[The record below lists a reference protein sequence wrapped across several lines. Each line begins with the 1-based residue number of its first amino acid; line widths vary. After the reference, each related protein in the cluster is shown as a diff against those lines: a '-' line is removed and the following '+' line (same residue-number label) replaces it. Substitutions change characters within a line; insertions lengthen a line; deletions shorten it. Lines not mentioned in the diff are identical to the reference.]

1 MRESCSTDQFGNY
14 INDQHYKRIKEKWR
28 YMVRFPASNNTH
40 RNNVG
45 SATSRQQSKFNNKSF
60 IGFVSE
66 DEIQKSLS
74 ENCVGC
80 FVHKYFGTLRQD
92 VVRYFKHRRYA
103 DIRRRRNQPP
113 GSIYLKKSLQRPP
126 IPFK

>member
-45 SATSRQQSKFNNKSF
+45 SATSRQT
-60 IGFVSE
+60 
-66 DEIQKSLS
+66 IQI
-74 ENCVGC
+74 
-80 FVHKYFGTLRQD
+80 Q
-92 VVRYFKHRRYA
+92 
-103 DIRRRRNQPP
+103 
-113 GSIYLKKSLQRPP
+113 
-126 IPFK
+126 

>member
-1 MRESCSTDQFGNY
+1 M
-14 INDQHYKRIKEKWR
+14 INTIKGSKKNGDTWCDFLLRIIHIVIMSVLLLVDK
-28 YMVRFPASNNTH
+28 
-40 RNNVG
+40 
-45 SATSRQQSKFNNKSF
+45 QSKFNNKSF
-60 IGFVSE
+60 IEFVSE

-80 FVHKYFGTLRQD
+80 FVHKYSGTLRQD

>member
-1 MRESCSTDQFGNY
+1 
-14 INDQHYKRIKEKWR
+14 
-28 YMVRFPASNNTH
+28 VRFPASNNTH

-60 IGFVSE
+60 IEFVSE

-92 VVRYFKHRRYA
+92 VVRYLNIVAMLIFVVAAINHPV
-103 DIRRRRNQPP
+103 Q
-113 GSIYLKKSLQRPP
+113 SISKNRFNVRQYHSSRLGRIFGGGP
-126 IPFK
+126 